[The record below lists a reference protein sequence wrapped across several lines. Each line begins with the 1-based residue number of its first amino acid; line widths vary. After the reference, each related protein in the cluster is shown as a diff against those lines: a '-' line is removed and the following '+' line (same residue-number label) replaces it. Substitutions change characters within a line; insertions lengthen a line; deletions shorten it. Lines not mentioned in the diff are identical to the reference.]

1 MFIQI
6 KCIFQLLYVDLQAFS
21 NYCRDNSG
29 GSTEKCLELKSKAL
43 YKSAS
48 KKLSLALCQNCL
60 QKLRWHFAKTAYKNL
75 TGTLPK
81 LPTKTYPALLNL
93 PLLKHCWH
101 F

>member
-48 KKLSLALCQNCL
+48 KKLSLALC
-60 QKLRWHFAKTAYKNL
+60 RTAYKNFA
-75 TGTLPK
+75 GTLPK